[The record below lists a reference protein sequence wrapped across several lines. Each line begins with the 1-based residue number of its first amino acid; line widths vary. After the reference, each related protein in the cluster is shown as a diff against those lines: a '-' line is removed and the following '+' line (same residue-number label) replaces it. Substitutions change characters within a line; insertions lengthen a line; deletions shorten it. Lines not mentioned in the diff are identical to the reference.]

1 MKCGRAKKN
10 ERKPK
15 KALEILLTE
24 AVAVGNYLHR
34 KVVDRSITSELD
46 KAMARKYIQALQ
58 SYIEAEESED
68 E

>member
-1 MKCGRAKKN
+1 MN
-10 ERKPK
+10 ENQK
-15 KALEILLTE
+15 KALEVFLTE

-58 SYIEAEESED
+58 SYIEAEENED